1 DVGQVVER
9 EADHLGPP
17 GAERPAI
24 VAVPPDLEVE
34 QPDLVARRRERRSD
48 PLDPERLEPEIDL
61 GEEERARVHE
71 KDAHGSLLSGGELSG
86 GPRFYFEADDG
97 HKMGL
102 TAPFWLGAPSVL
114 RRARDGLPH
123 RPRRGRH
130 FHRPGLRW
138 PA

>member
-1 DVGQVVER
+1 QHSAVGQDVLRLAREVDDLGDVGQVVER

-34 QPDLVARRRERRSD
+34 QPNLVARRRERRPD

-71 KDAHGSLLSGGELSG
+71 KDAHGPSLRLGRAASSG
-86 GPRFYFEADDG
+86 
-97 HKMGL
+97 
-102 TAPFWLGAPSVL
+102 V
-114 RRARDGLPH
+114 ARTSTS
-123 RPRRGRH
+123 RPTTGT
-130 FHRPGLRW
+130 RW
-138 PA
+138 A

>member
-1 DVGQVVER
+1 MAAHQHPAVGQDVLRLAGEVDDLGDVGQVVER

-71 KDAHGSLLSGGELSG
+71 KDAHGSLLSGGEFSG

-102 TAPFWLGAPSVL
+102 TVDP
-114 RRARDGLPH
+114 RA
-123 RPRRGRH
+123 
-130 FHRPGLRW
+130 
-138 PA
+138 